1 MRVEPGLHGQYQDRI
16 SKYPVCMSDHRLPES
31 DRPWVMRTYAGH
43 SDAKRSNEL
52 YRGNLAKGQTGLSVA
67 FDLPT
72 QTGYDP
78 DHILSRGEVG
88 KVGVSVAHLGDM
100 NTLMDQIP
108 LGTMN
113 TSMTINA
120 VAAWM
125 LGLYVA
131 AAEETGVDRSELKG
145 TTQNDIIKEY
155 LSRGTYAFPPEPSM
169 RLIADMVAFTV
180 NEVPSW
186 NPINICSYHL
196 QEAGAT
202 PIQEIAYAI
211 STGIA
216 VLDEVKARGQVAD
229 EDFPKVFGRISF
241 FVNAGIRFVEEI
253 AKLKTMGRIWTE
265 IGRERY
271 GVTDEKMLRFRYGVQ
286 VNSLGLTEA
295 QPENNVQRIV
305 LEALAVTMSRDARA
319 RALQLPAWNE
329 AMGLPRPWDQQW
341 SLRIQQVLA
350 FETDLLEYPD
360 IFEGSKVMDGLV
372 EEFTAGAK
380 DEMAVVAEKGG
391 AVAAVPYM
399 KARLVE
405 SQRDRFARIENGEQK
420 VVGLNVYET
429 TEDSPLTASADGGIM
444 KPDPEVERERSEAL
458 EAWRA
463 ERDEDAVQAALAE
476 VARVAGGDTENIM
489 PATIAAAKA
498 GATTGEWAS
507 TLREVFGAYRGP
519 TGVGGAA
526 PAGDRDSLNATR
538 DRVNEVSEQIGHR
551 LRILVGKPGLD
562 GHSNG
567 SEQIA
572 LRARDVG
579 MEVVYQGIRLTPEQI
594 AESALQE
601 DVDVVGLSILSGSH
615 LELVPEVVR
624 LLAEEGIDVPVV
636 AGGIIPP
643 EDADSLR
650 RNGVAG
656 VYTPKDFDMNEI
668 MAEIVEL
675 VAERHNRADSPTAQ
689 TV

>member
-1 MRVEPGLHGQYQDRI
+1 MRNMP
-16 SKYPVCMSDHRLPES
+16 DHRLPQP

-78 DHILSRGEVG
+78 DHVLARGEVG
-88 KVGVSVAHLGDM
+88 KVGVSVAHKGDM
-100 NTLMDQIP
+100 HQLFDGIP
-108 LGTMN
+108 LDNMN

-120 VAAWM
+120 TAAWL
-125 LGLYVA
+125 LGLYVSV
-131 AAEETGVDRSELKG
+131 AEENGVDRSQLKG

-186 NPINICSYHL
+186 NPTNICSYHL

-202 PIQEIAYAI
+202 PVQEIAYAL

-216 VLDEVKARGQVAD
+216 VLDEVKERGQVA
-229 EDFPKVFGRISF
+229 EADFAKVFGRISF
-241 FVNAGIRFVEEI
+241 FVNAGIRLVEEI
-253 AKLKTMGRIWTE
+253 AKLRAMSALWQQ

-295 QPENNVQRIV
+295 QPENNIQRIV
-305 LEALAVTMSRDARA
+305 LEALAVTLSRDARA
-319 RALQLPAWNE
+319 RAIQLPAWNE

-350 FETDLLEYPD
+350 NETDLLEYPD

-372 EEFTAGAK
+372 EELTEGARA
-380 DEMAVVAEKGG
+380 EMAVVEEHGG
-391 AVAAVPYM
+391 AVKAVPYM

-405 SQRDRFARIENGEQK
+405 SHRERVARIESGEQK
-420 VVGLNVYET
+420 VIGQNSFTE
-429 TEDSPLTASADGGIM
+429 TEDSPLTAGADGGILT
-444 KPDPEVERERSEAL
+444 PDPEVERERIEAL
-458 EAWRA
+458 QQWKG
-463 ERDEDAVQAALAE
+463 ERDDAAVGAALE
-476 VARVAGGDTENIM
+476 ELARVAADDGQNIM

-498 GATTGEWAS
+498 GATTGEWAEV
-507 TLREVFGAYRGP
+507 LRESFGAYRGP
-519 TGVGGAA
+519 TGVSGAA
-526 PAGDRDSLNATR
+526 PPADREQLEAIRAKVD
-538 DRVNEVSEQIGHR
+538 EVSEQIGHR
-551 LRILVGKPGLD
+551 IKILVGKPGLD

-572 LRARDVG
+572 LRARDAG
-579 MEVVYQGIRLTPEQI
+579 MEVIYQGIRLTPAEI

-615 LELVPEVVR
+615 LELIPEVVR
-624 LLAEEGIDVPVV
+624 LLGASGVDVPVV
-636 AGGIIPP
+636 VGGIIPVA
-643 EDADSLR
+643 DAKRLR
-650 RNGVAG
+650 EAGVAG
-656 VYTPKDFDMNEI
+656 VYTPKDFDINRI
-668 MAEIVEL
+668 MGEIVEL
-675 VAERHNRADSPTAQ
+675 VGQRAGAGAPA
-689 TV
+689 